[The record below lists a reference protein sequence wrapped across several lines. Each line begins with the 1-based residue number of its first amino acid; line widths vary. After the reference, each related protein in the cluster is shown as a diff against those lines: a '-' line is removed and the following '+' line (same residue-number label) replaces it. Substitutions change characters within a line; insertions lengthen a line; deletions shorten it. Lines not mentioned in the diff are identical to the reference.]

1 MRTVLLAGR
10 AAFAAAAAL
19 TVTVAAAASLA
30 SAAPRSASATAAA
43 DPIVGS
49 FVLKVGYDRS
59 ARTQVIT
66 EAGGVFTAT
75 TQQSFRSQGTPSP
88 GTQFLVIDR
97 TGMDQADTDPASC
110 TVPAGAVV
118 IGSLR
123 YTATDASGVR
133 HYTGSGLKA
142 VGAVESPHTCSLV
155 GLVAP
160 LYVTLGRHGDT
171 ADKDGPYN
179 GLCWNQDSP
188 TANSCSTAFT
198 RLAGTWSATATTP
211 TPPATP
217 ATPATTFAT
226 PKGLV
231 PWYARWYR
239 DKRFATDRVAPV
251 IKALPSSGRR
261 GLPFTLSYES
271 TDNSGFAGESYR
283 IYRGSTLIKAWA
295 VMAGERDGRIQQ
307 APATL
312 PKTVSGKL
320 TFCVGGADLNGNR
333 TGWSCATLTIS

>member
-1 MRTVLLAGR
+1 MKALLFTR
-10 AAFAAAAAL
+10 AAAL
-19 TVTVAAAASLA
+19 AGFAATATIVLAGAAGIA
-30 SAAPRSASATAAA
+30 SAAPRTALSSSAA
-43 DPIVGS
+43 DPLAGTFS
-49 FVLKVGYDRS
+49 FKVGYGNS
-59 ARTQVIT
+59 PRTLVIAAT
-66 EAGGVFTAT
+66 GTGLTVT
-75 TQQSFRSQGTPSP
+75 TQESFRSQGTPSP

-97 TGMDQADTDPASC
+97 TYFDQADTDPASC
-110 TVPAGAVV
+110 TVPAGAVL
-118 IGSLR
+118 IGGLR
-123 YTATDASGVR
+123 YTATDALGVR
-133 HYTGSGLKA
+133 HYTGAGLKA

-188 TANSCSTAFT
+188 TANSCSTALT

-211 TPPATP
+211 ATL
-217 ATPATTFAT
+217 ATPATTSTT

-251 IKALPSSGRR
+251 IRALPSSGRR

-312 PKTVSGKL
+312 PQTVSGKL

-333 TGWSCATLTIS
+333 TGWNCATLTIS